1 MTLIISEEEFYKP
14 ILQMQTEKILPYQT
28 VEIPLNDSKQLSQG
42 YRRIIDICPG
52 LDFLI
57 DDYILKEDLIVELAS
72 SEPSSQIELSFS
84 ILGDNYNEET
94 PCGQNFFAAHW
105 HSGEAGLFKWRG
117 GVLLAAA
124 LRYRI
129 LKFDIHLDVDFFQ
142 TLIAEDIE
150 HLPPTMRQ
158 VMEVPDARKYL
169 HLAKTTSGMRDI
181 INQILNCPYQGITRR
196 LYLESKA
203 LELIALRLEQIKGD
217 TPNISKQLQSDNV
230 ERIYYARDIL
240 INNLEKPPSLME
252 LSRMVGLNDCT
263 LKKGF
268 REVFGTTAFGYLYN
282 YRLET
287 ARNLLE
293 TRKAKVTD
301 ILRMVGFKDRSY
313 FAAAFRKKIWC
324 ESEYLSK
331 KKRQKFEKFRLAT
344 IKIPFSH
351 HKHLHS
357 QTTCL

>member
-1 MTLIISEEEFYKP
+1 MTLIISEEEFYKS

-52 LDFLI
+52 LNFLI
-57 DDYILKEDLIVELAS
+57 DDYTLKEDLIVELAS
-72 SEPSSQIELSFS
+72 GEPSSQIELSFS

-94 PCGQNFFAAHW
+94 PCGQNFFLAHW

-117 GVLLAAA
+117 GD
-124 LRYRI
+124 RI

-142 TLIAEDIE
+142 TLITDELE

-158 VMEVPDARKYL
+158 VMTVADARKYL

-203 LELIALRLEQIKGD
+203 LELIALRVEQIQGD
-217 TPNISKQLQSDNV
+217 TPNISKQLHSDNI
-230 ERIYYARDIL
+230 ECIYYARDIL
-240 INNLEKPPSLME
+240 INNLENPPSLME

-293 TRKAKVTD
+293 SRKAKITD
-301 ILRMVGFKDRSY
+301 IVQMVGFKDRSY
-313 FAAAFRKKIWC
+313 FAAAFRKKFGVNPSI
-324 ESEYLSK
+324 YLRRNGKNLKNS
-331 KKRQKFEKFRLAT
+331 A
-344 IKIPFSH
+344 
-351 HKHLHS
+351 
-357 QTTCL
+357 